1 MRDAHK
7 TSGQTGFCG
16 PPAGSEDFP
25 RLVCSAPGR
34 SPIRTVV
41 DTVHAMTTMDV
52 FGQLSDG
59 RSVHCLVL
67 GAAPG
72 PVLHL
77 LDLGATVHRLEVTCG
92 DGVRRN
98 VVLGHPSP
106 EDYLSSTDYL
116 GASIG
121 RYANRIAGGTFPLD
135 GREVTVGVH
144 DRGNHLHGGPD
155 GFDRRLWEVVER
167 SRDRAVLRLESPD
180 GDQGFPGHLT
190 VQVTYEVTDA
200 EVRVAFE
207 ATTDAPTV
215 VNLTNHAYFNL
226 DGEGSG
232 TIDQHRLTVLADEY
246 TPVDPTGIPLGGAHA
261 PVDGTP
267 FDLRSAAVVGP
278 RARTAHEQV
287 VAARGIDHNYVL
299 RGTGRQ
305 DRRGPREP
313 PHPHPARADHGP
325 ARAAGLHRQLPR
337 RHQRFG
343 GGCALPTGRRDRAGA
358 AALPGLTQPTRVPR
372 PRAPPRRDLPRGARV
387 AVRPRHGL
395 IRTAGAA
402 GAALPRRGRRHR
414 AGSPS
419 RRRSARR
426 RGRRAAD

>member
-1 MRDAHK
+1 
-7 TSGQTGFCG
+7 
-16 PPAGSEDFP
+16 
-25 RLVCSAPGR
+25 
-34 SPIRTVV
+34 
-41 DTVHAMTTMDV
+41 MTTMDV

-135 GREVTVGVH
+135 GREVTVGVN

-180 GDQGFPGHLT
+180 GDQGFPGRLT

-200 EVRVAFE
+200 EVRLAFE

-232 TIDQHRLTVLADEY
+232 TVDQHRLTVLADEY

-299 RGTGRQ
+299 RGTGARTVAVLESPRTRTRLELTTDQPGLQVYTGNFLDGTSGSVEGALYRQ
-305 DRRGPREP
+305 GDGIALEP
-313 PHPHPARADHGP
+313 QLFPDSPNRPEFPDPVLRPGETY
-325 ARAAGLHRQLPR
+325 RAALGW
-337 RHQRFG
+337 RFG
-343 GGCALPTGRRDRAGA
+343 PVTD
-358 AALPGLTQPTRVPR
+358 
-372 PRAPPRRDLPRGARV
+372 
-387 AVRPRHGL
+387 
-395 IRTAGAA
+395 
-402 GAALPRRGRRHR
+402 
-414 AGSPS
+414 
-419 RRRSARR
+419 
-426 RGRRAAD
+426 